1 MGEPHSDEVQAFSS
15 LKLAVSFPNGFSIIK
30 CVKPPSS
37 ARACAEIISLQ
48 APAYALTAA
57 VRRVMIVI
65 AAATPFPAVCELRA
79 NQQREYRL
87 RRLYTDRIVS

>member
-1 MGEPHSDEVQAFSS
+1 MRKGAVGEPHSDEVQAFSS

-48 APAYALTAA
+48 APAHALAAA
-57 VRRVMIVI
+57 VRR
-65 AAATPFPAVCELRA
+65 
-79 NQQREYRL
+79 
-87 RRLYTDRIVS
+87 